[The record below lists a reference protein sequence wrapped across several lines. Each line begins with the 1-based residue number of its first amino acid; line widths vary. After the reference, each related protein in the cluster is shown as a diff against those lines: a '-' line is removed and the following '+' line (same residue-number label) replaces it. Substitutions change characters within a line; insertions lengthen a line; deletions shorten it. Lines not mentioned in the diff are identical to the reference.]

1 MPWHSRHL
9 CPVRPWSSGIL
20 RHVQLDPASFCG
32 CFWYWQLADC
42 SVVQPIA
49 FDLQSRSS
57 YGFVWTP
64 HVLMNL
70 SGSFWSSSTL
80 AGFSLF
86 TLHHYIGDLLQLAPG
101 FHLPLVGCWR
111 TDYFCWLDWGSP
123 EAFARLLPALL
134 FGPSGGVHPWVGT
147 GYQFGLQ
154 GPQLCLILLKSPVWY
169 LHLLWAASSAQTS
182 PTVLS
187 R

>member
-1 MPWHSRHL
+1 M
-9 CPVRPWSSGIL
+9 SGIL
-20 RHVQLDPASFCG
+20 RRYNLILHPSVAAFGTDNRLTT
-32 CFWYWQLADC
+32 

-57 YGFVWTP
+57 FGFVWTP